1 MENEFKY
8 ILELSGTDYTKVKPA
23 DPQYAFPP
31 QFKEQNFYFGIQE
44 TVEELILRDVRRFEK
59 FYHKIETGHHYD
71 SGQIVSAVNSLPIL
85 TIRKLPFQGP
95 PDKENASVFGGIY
108 MDFGEKTV
116 RDFEALSDFDFYFQ
130 NNYDPNSRYLE
141 LALYVDDT
149 KYGQGLYLDFMTGDW
164 LFNLKANRENK
175 TLFENRWKY
184 KVEITEKNI
193 DAPQSP
199 EIRRYHFYTLTEA
212 SRFFFLNTDV
222 TRMDE
227 DFARQRKDA
236 SCVSSATLEYRYHGK
251 IAELITSKKYRK
263 DGIIL
268 EPGIYLQSHIPT
280 HQLEKLINIDLSGLK
295 NYGSRENCLLI
306 GNYYPD
312 SGIPQHARPD
322 CSKVILRHSYA
333 TLLSKLGTNTLAQ
346 KQENIQVKS
355 SIEQRKITG
364 TRPILSHNTRGPK
377 L

>member
-1 MENEFKY
+1 MESEFKY

-23 DPQYAFPP
+23 DPQYAFPA

-44 TVEELILRDVRRFEK
+44 AVEELILRDVRRFEK
-59 FYHKIETGHHYD
+59 FYYKIETGHHYN

-85 TIRKLPFQGP
+85 TVRKLPFQGP
-95 PDKENASVFGGIY
+95 PDKENDLVFGGIY

-149 KYGQGLYLDFMTGDW
+149 KYGQGLYQEFMTGDW
-164 LFNLKANRENK
+164 LYNLKVNRENK

-184 KVEITEKNI
+184 KVEITEKAI

-199 EIRRYHFYTLTEA
+199 EIRRYHFYTLPEA
-212 SRFFFLNTDV
+212 SQFFFLSTDIN
-222 TRMDE
+222 RMDE

-236 SCVSSATLEYRYHGK
+236 KWVSSATLEYKYHGK
-251 IAELITSKKYRK
+251 IAELVSSKKYER
-263 DGIIL
+263 DRVIL
-268 EPGIYLQSHIPT
+268 EPGIHLQSHIPIQ
-280 HQLEKLINIDLSGLK
+280 QLEKLINIDLSGLE
-295 NYGSRENCLLI
+295 NYLSRENCLLV
-306 GNYYPD
+306 GNYYQKL
-312 SGIPQHARPD
+312 GIPQHAHPD
-322 CSKVILRHSYA
+322 SGKIILHPSYA
-333 TLLSKLGTNTLAQ
+333 TLLSKLSSNILAG
-346 KQENIQVKS
+346 KQESIQEKS

-364 TRPILSHNTRGPK
+364 TRSLQSHSTKGPK